1 MNVRRQRPPSLL
13 CSILEACSTRLVYG
27 KPLKNVDDA
36 SLISATSD
44 LCKRF
49 RAMENLR
56 TADLQKDTADTV
68 LQQALETGL
77 QIGIDWAL
85 GADPSDPYDDVLC
98 EEQLAT
104 RVVADVL
111 PELISRL
118 YLSELLGP
126 QPTVKEAVCTG

>member
-1 MNVRRQRPPSLL
+1 MNVRRRPPSLL

-49 RAMENLR
+49 RALENLKV
-56 TADLQKDTADTV
+56 ADLKNDTADTV
-68 LQQALETGL
+68 LQQALEIGL

-85 GADPSDPYDDVLC
+85 GADPTDPYDNVLS
-98 EEQLAT
+98 EEQLAV
-104 RVVADVL
+104 RVVADL
-111 PELISRL
+111 MPELQSRL

-126 QPTVKEAVCTG
+126 KPTVKEAACTG